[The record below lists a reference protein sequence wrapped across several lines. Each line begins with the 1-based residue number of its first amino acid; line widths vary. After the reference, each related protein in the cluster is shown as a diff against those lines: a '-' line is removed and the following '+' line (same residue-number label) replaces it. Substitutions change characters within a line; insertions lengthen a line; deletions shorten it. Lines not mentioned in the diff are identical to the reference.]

1 MRYHAS
7 RVYESRWAFM
17 RISQEGRSWSKVGAH
32 AESDTGANA
41 MLTEGSASLPFGKQ
55 RPTGNP
61 LSRETLINRRAWD
74 LMGRP
79 GLSGWMVDQWVLS
92 RVNNVLAR

>member
-1 MRYHAS
+1 
-7 RVYESRWAFM
+7 M

-61 LSRETLINRRAWD
+61 LSRSFTVVVVQPHCPRRH
-74 LMGRP
+74 P
-79 GLSGWMVDQWVLS
+79 SS
-92 RVNNVLAR
+92 R